1 MISDEVYGRQAF
13 GSNPFIPMGEF
24 GPIVPVV
31 TLGSLSKQWVV
42 PGWRIGWIVTCDP
55 NGVLK
60 SSGVFLFS
68 TFPIF
73 THSLFFFNYYLFSFL
88 FEQLCFF
95 IFLSSLSTA

>member
-13 GSNPFIPMGEF
+13 GSNPFIAMGEF

-73 THSLFFFNYYLFSFL
+73 THSLFFLIIIYLVFYLNNSVSSF
-88 FEQLCFF
+88 FF
-95 IFLSSLSTA
+95 LVCRLR